1 MSSRK
6 GIIDVLRLRRI
17 TGSKEYRELR
27 DIRTASDLQ
36 EFRERHLRA
45 LLLHAY
51 KRVPYYRRI
60 LGEDRL
66 IQNGSVDLS
75 KFDQIPLLTKDLL
88 RRFGD
93 DLISADYT
101 TRRWYYN
108 TSGGSTGEP
117 VRFMQDDTFQ
127 KRAAAMEY
135 YYYKHMLDIEEPVA
149 KRVILWGSE
158 RDIFEGGIGAKAKAV
173 NWLTHVVFLNSF
185 WMSQRDIERYIAKIN
200 SYQPELIRGY
210 AASLFEV
217 CRYAASKNLPLY
229 SPKAVVSS
237 AEALTD
243 EMRQVIESGFN
254 TTVYN
259 FYGSREAAGLIGEC
273 SEGSMHIFS
282 FLQHL
287 EVLNDD
293 NQAVKNGEEGRVVV
307 TNLHN
312 YSMPLIRY
320 EIGDMAIQGDE
331 VCPCGSILPTLKKVT
346 GRVTDHFVT
355 NNETLIHGEYFTH
368 LFYFRDAIK
377 RFQVIQEDYDRIKI
391 LLVLS
396 NGLSETEKE
405 DIEHKIRLAIG
416 QCTVIWEIVDD
427 IPKSPSGKYLYTKSL
442 VRHSTK

>member
-60 LGEDRL
+60 LGEVRL

-88 RRFGD
+88 RRFGN

-127 KRAAAMEY
+127 RKAAATEY
-135 YYYKHMLDIEEPVA
+135 YYYKHMLDIEEPAA

-158 RDIFEGGIGAKAKAV
+158 RDIFEGSIGAKVKAV
-173 NWLTHVVFLNSF
+173 NWLTHVTFLNSF
-185 WMSQRDIERYIAKIN
+185 RMSERDIERYIAKIN
-200 SYQPELIRGY
+200 SCQPELIRGY

-217 CRYAASKNLPLY
+217 CRYAASKNFPLH
-229 SPKAVVSS
+229 SPKAVVST
-237 AEALTD
+237 AETLTD
-243 EMRQVIESGFN
+243 EMRQLIESGFN
-254 TTVYN
+254 TKVYD
-259 FYGSREAAGLIGEC
+259 FYGSREATGLAAEC
-273 SEGSMHIFS
+273 EHGSMHVFS
-282 FLQHL
+282 FSNHL
-287 EVLNDD
+287 EVLDDD
-293 NQAVKNGEEGRVVV
+293 NQPVKNGEEGKVVV
-307 TNLHN
+307 TSLHN
-312 YSMPLIRY
+312 YSMPFIRY
-320 EIGDMAIQGDE
+320 EIGDTAIQGGGT
-331 VCPCGSILPTLKKVT
+331 CSCGSMLPTLAKVT
-346 GRVTDHFVT
+346 GRIVDHFIRDNGTTVPAQFFIH
-355 NNETLIHGEYFTH
+355 LIGVVCQTG
-368 LFYFRDAIK
+368 AIK
-377 RFQVIQEDYDRIKI
+377 KFQVVQEDYR
-391 LLVLS
+391 
-396 NGLSETEKE
+396 
-405 DIEHKIRLAIG
+405 KIRILVVLRSELPRSYMEDVEGKIRKVMGDYDILWNA
-416 QCTVIWEIVDD
+416 VDD
-427 IPKSPSGKYLYTKSL
+427 IPKSPSGKYTYTRSL
-442 VRHSTK
+442 VH